1 MSRLELKAQF
11 KEYLQLSKSYFEIKL
26 DPGIESIIEYG
37 KLKNGEISKLK
48 KSTEVYYENE
58 KKLKSKN
65 ESKKENEEKLNIKK
79 IRKVSF
85 KTENKDIQNFSSET
99 KIKYS
104 LEKIENIYLKKKE
117 NIKLKEELIF
127 IKENIINIS
136 NHKSIQTE
144 RNNNKSKNH
153 MLILFFYIFSSYISS
168 FQRREETYNSRGSA
182 ANKNIQM

>member
-1 MSRLELKAQF
+1 MKNSRLELKDQF
-11 KEYLQLSKSYFEIKL
+11 KEYLQLSKSHLEIKL
-26 DPGIESIIEYG
+26 DPEIESIIEDV
-37 KLKNGEISKLK
+37 KVKNGEISKLK

-58 KKLKSKN
+58 KKLKEKD
-65 ESKKENEEKLNIKK
+65 ESNKVNKEKLNIKK
-79 IRKVSF
+79 IRKVSL
-85 KTENKDIQNFSSET
+85 KTGNKDIENFSSET

-104 LEKIENIYLKKKE
+104 LEKIENIYLKK
-117 NIKLKEELIF
+117 EEL
-127 IKENIINIS
+127 NIINIS
-136 NHKSIQTE
+136 NHKTIPNE